1 VHIADPPV
9 AFVTLEQIRQARERI
24 KSLALVTPLVDV
36 SAAAGRSLFLKCESM
51 QPAGAFK
58 IRGAYNM
65 VAQLTGDERRRGVVT
80 FSSGN
85 HGQAMALAA
94 RELGAPAVVVMPT
107 TAPAIKVDG
116 AKAFGAEIILEGTT
130 SADRRAR
137 AEAEA
142 AARGLTM
149 VPPFD
154 HEWIIAGQGTAGLEI
169 LEQRPDVAVVVVPIG
184 GGGLAAGVAA
194 AIKQSKPSVRVI
206 GVEPVGA
213 AAMKASLEAG
223 RPVTLARTESV
234 ADGLMPVRPGDLTFA
249 HVKAFVDRVVTV
261 DDPQIIN
268 AVRWTFEHAKI
279 VAEPSGAASVAA
291 ALDDAL
297 HRALSLDRRDPVVA
311 IVSGGN
317 IALEKLRSLCA

>member
-1 VHIADPPV
+1 MHIADPAV

-36 SAAAGRSLFLKCESM
+36 SAAAGRSLFLKCECM

-223 RPVTLARTESV
+223 HPVTLARTESV